1 MESSKFLEV
10 WVSDER
16 EYVSR
21 TCDTQFAKC
30 SVKDLEKEN
39 ISTKIRLSKKMRRRR
54 NMYKT

>member
-1 MESSKFLEV
+1 MEYSKFLEL

-21 TCDTQFAKC
+21 TSGKQFAKR

-39 ISTKIRLSKKMRRRR
+39 TSTKIRLLKKM
-54 NMYKT
+54 